1 LLPAALPPSPL
12 CHPSASLVQI
22 FQFLSHDTAL
32 HRSTAYHIKSHHSY
46 HYYLQ
51 FGFSFLLSCCLVD
64 QHLKDAT
71 VHGQLV
77 KSGRAW
83 ADHINEPWNILV
95 CVGAYIIFSVGFDI
109 TICAL
114 LGDAVLAIG
123 QSNTTT
129 YMHTHTLTL
138 SDTHTKPSEHIA

>member
-1 LLPAALPPSPL
+1 
-12 CHPSASLVQI
+12 
-22 FQFLSHDTAL
+22 
-32 HRSTAYHIKSHHSY
+32 
-46 HYYLQ
+46 
-51 FGFSFLLSCCLVD
+51 LLSCCLVD

-129 YMHTHTLTL
+129 HRHMHTPTL
-138 SDTHTKPSEHIA
+138 SLPDTHMKSTDHIA